1 MRIISYF
8 GDYRNFE
15 ELSFEEN
22 YADEDYI
29 VYC

>member
-22 YADEDYI
+22 YAGEDYI
-29 VYC
+29 VV